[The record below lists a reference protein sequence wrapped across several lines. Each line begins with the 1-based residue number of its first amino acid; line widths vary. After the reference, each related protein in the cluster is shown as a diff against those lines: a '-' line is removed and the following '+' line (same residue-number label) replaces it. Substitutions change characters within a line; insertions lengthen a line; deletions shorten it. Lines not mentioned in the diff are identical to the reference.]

1 MWASLA
7 GHNSVYHIG
16 IQVPVICK
24 YIYKCSP
31 NLWFFLSLLL
41 VSFEKKEF
49 LIFTKSNFCILS
61 FVLLMSYLRSHC
73 LTQGQKDLLLSSK
86 SFIVLVLTFISMM
99 GFDLIFVLQCELRV
113 QIYTFTPGYPLGQTP
128 FVEEI
133 TLSLVELSW
142 HLCQSQLAI
151 TVEVYFWTF
160 SSIPKVYM
168 SIFVPVPHHLGY
180 CSHVWSF
187 EIGKCKSSLFFFK
200 IGLAILSPLDFHMN
214 LMTLFLFITH
224 REWLWTYSSCPSPNT
239 LKIPRK

>member
-113 QIYTFTPGYPLGQTP
+113 QIYTFTPGYPTGQTP
-128 FVEEI
+128 FVEEMQSNFLLTWSTKLVHF
-133 TLSLVELSW
+133 TLMKSTNFKLLKFAHAKLTRSQSDLMPLESLS
-142 HLCQSQLAI
+142 
-151 TVEVYFWTF
+151 
-160 SSIPKVYM
+160 
-168 SIFVPVPHHLGY
+168 
-180 CSHVWSF
+180 
-187 EIGKCKSSLFFFK
+187 
-200 IGLAILSPLDFHMN
+200 
-214 LMTLFLFITH
+214 
-224 REWLWTYSSCPSPNT
+224 
-239 LKIPRK
+239 